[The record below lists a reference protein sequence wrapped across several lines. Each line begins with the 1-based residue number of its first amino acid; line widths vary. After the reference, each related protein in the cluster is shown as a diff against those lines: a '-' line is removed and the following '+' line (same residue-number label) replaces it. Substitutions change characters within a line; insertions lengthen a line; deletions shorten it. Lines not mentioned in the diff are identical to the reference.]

1 MRRDRVNKSTPQL
14 DRSALRCSPQVNLI
28 RSDVIAPVQ
37 MHQLLTSC
45 RASARSTIGTELD
58 LGIEIAESFGPI
70 PRDYAHLMLEIL
82 CECVKH
88 IGDRGNDP
96 PSVEIRLSEVTINA
110 QVTFAVLEVRSRN
123 LEPIRPGTLSKKLL
137 NLRDRIEEL
146 NGFLV
151 NDNAFRDKSVFR
163 VALPIVSICS

>member
-14 DRSALRCSPQVNLI
+14 VRSALRCSPQVDLI

-45 RASARSTIGTELD
+45 RASARSPIGTELD
-58 LGIEIAESFGPI
+58 LGIEIAENFGPI

-82 CECVKH
+82 CECVSY
-88 IGDRGNDP
+88 IGERSKGS
-96 PSVEIRLSEVTINA
+96 PSMEIRLSEVTINA
-110 QVTFAVLEVRSRN
+110 QVTFAVLEVRNRN
-123 LEPIRPGTLSKKLL
+123 LEPIRPGTLSKKFL

-151 NDNAFRDKSVFR
+151 NDKSFRDKSVFR